1 MEICAMLASAP
12 ALSTLK
18 PRNGPNHTLHTGTQ
32 NFRLETGTRLPWAWI
47 FYISKKPILHKE
59 IKPIL
64 LLFIVYSIY
73 IVFAVYPE
81 AGLRHPGLHPRH
93 LHPLLP
99 AVRQVAPD
107 HGDMMIC
114 VLCREEIA
122 STVLEVFGV
131 ACDPWGI
138 VVERVEVKCHVMMIG
153 VREHSSC
160 QREISQ
166 CPYYAFTNKTLC

>member
-1 MEICAMLASAP
+1 M
-12 ALSTLK
+12 
-18 PRNGPNHTLHTGTQ
+18 
-32 NFRLETGTRLPWAWI
+32 
-47 FYISKKPILHKE
+47 
-59 IKPIL
+59 
-64 LLFIVYSIY
+64 YSIY

-81 AGLRHPGLHPRH
+81 ARLGHPGLHPRH

-138 VVERVEVKCHVMMIG
+138 VVERVEVKCHVMIG

-160 QREISQ
+160 QLSQ
-166 CPYYAFTNKTLC
+166 CPDSAFTNKTLC

>member
-1 MEICAMLASAP
+1 MAP
-12 ALSTLK
+12 TTHCTLGDK
-18 PRNGPNHTLHTGTQ
+18 TSDLRRGQGFHGHG
-32 NFRLETGTRLPWAWI
+32 F
-47 FYISKKPILHKE
+47 FYISKKSILHKE

-81 AGLRHPGLHPRH
+81 ARLGHPGLHPRD

-99 AVRQVAPD
+99 AVRQVGPD
-107 HGDMMIC
+107 HGDMMIMC
-114 VLCREEIA
+114 CREEIA

-138 VVERVEVKCHVMMIG
+138 VVERVEVKCHVIIG

-160 QREISQ
+160 QLSQ
-166 CPYYAFTNKTLC
+166 CPDSAFTNKTLC